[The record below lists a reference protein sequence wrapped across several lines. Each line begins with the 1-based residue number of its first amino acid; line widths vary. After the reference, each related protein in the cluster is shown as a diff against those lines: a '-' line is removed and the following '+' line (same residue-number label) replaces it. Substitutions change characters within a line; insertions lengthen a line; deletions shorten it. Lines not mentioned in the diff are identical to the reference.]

1 MDIIFRHVYSVAQ
14 LCSTLCDPI
23 DCSRSSTSV
32 HGIFQVRS
40 WSYLPF
46 PSPGGLPDPGIKPIS
61 AELARGFFTTRAT
74 WEAQWVII
82 SNSDTVILT
91 LRFTN
96 MPAGQGPPMA
106 EPPRDTGMV
115 PMERGPLT
123 RRTSDAEV
131 SHGSGKVAHAV
142 PHTHTPKEVVTGVQG
157 GWQWCRVVKVG

>member
-1 MDIIFRHVYSVAQ
+1 MCAQ
-14 LCSTLCDPI
+14 SLSCVRLFVTPWTVDHQDPLSMVL
-23 DCSRSSTSV
+23 SR
-32 HGIFQVRS
+32 QEY
-40 WSYLPF
+40 WSGLPF
-46 PSPGGLPDPGIKPIS
+46 PTPGDFPNPEIELTSLASPV
-61 AELARGFFTTRAT
+61 LACGFFTTRAT

-96 MPAGQGPPMA
+96 MPAGQGPPLA